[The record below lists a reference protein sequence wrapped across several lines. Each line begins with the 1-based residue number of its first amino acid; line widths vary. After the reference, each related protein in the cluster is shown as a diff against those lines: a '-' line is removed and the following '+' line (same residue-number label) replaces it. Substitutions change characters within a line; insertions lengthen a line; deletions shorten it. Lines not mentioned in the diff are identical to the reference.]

1 MNNGSSNT
9 SNNCCDNCVAEI
21 LHVIKILQDN
31 ACPENCLNSCDRP
44 ALGGGTNSI
53 VFNTRP
59 IMLYTCCGNGVPW
72 SMPTTRTEEGVTSS
86 VFRVEKI
93 NGCCCTFR
101 VLAPNPDTTS
111 IYPYV
116 STDSIFTMDV
126 GCMCAVRCLNDT
138 YVECL

>member
-9 SNNCCDNCVAEI
+9 SNNCCNNCVAEI
-21 LHVIKILQDN
+21 LQVIKILQDN

-44 ALGGGTNSI
+44 ALGGGTSST

-59 IMLYTCCGNGVPW
+59 IMLYTCCGNGTPW
-72 SMPTTRTEEGVTSS
+72 AMPTTRTEEGVTST
-86 VFRVEKI
+86 VFRVEKV

-138 YVECL
+138 FVECL